1 MSSYE
6 LLELLEWMPDRGAFK
21 TSARGEEYSEEEITW
36 RHIANELAR
45 LRATMHAVH
54 GGQQYDPPILLSR
67 KEQIEEAEDAEAA
80 AERREEFFAFAD
92 RSTQYAIEAAE
103 ADDDALAGV
112 GG

>member
-21 TSARGEEYSEEEITW
+21 TAARGEEYSEEEITW

-54 GGQQYDPPILLSR
+54 GGQQYDPPLLLSR
-67 KEQIEEAEDAEAA
+67 AEQREEADDAEAA

-103 ADDDALAGV
+103 QDEDDLIEV